1 MKEIGKKIRDL
12 RKEKKL
18 TQEELSEKLGVSAQ
32 AVSKWEKEISLP
44 DISVLL
50 PLCELLGVGV
60 DSLLGGNR
68 KNELEEKFQ
77 QALRLGEKATLAV
90 SEEALREFP
99 EDKIWLSRRAHD
111 EYILATDG
119 KNEYY
124 LRLSTRHYRQL
135 CRKFPEDDIYKS
147 YLAELL
153 FLLGEKDEA
162 FALAYKC
169 KEKDNLLKKI
179 LEGEALEN
187 HKRTVLKKKLDSFLS
202 ELYDYN
208 TLEAL
213 DLSEKLINMFEY
225 DIWLW
230 RIYARRAEIYLKSG
244 DMEQF
249 SLNKKEAERW
259 AEFSDKKGAWKDS
272 VSATEQLR
280 MWNFPNN

>member
-77 QALRLGEKATLAV
+77 QTLRLGEKATLAV

-119 KNEYY
+119 KDEYY
-124 LRLSTRHYRQL
+124 LSLSTRHYRQL

-153 FLLGEKDEA
+153 FLLGRRMRLSLSLINAKKKII
-162 FALAYKC
+162 FLK
-169 KEKDNLLKKI
+169 KFWRGRLLKI
-179 LEGEALEN
+179 TRGL
-187 HKRTVLKKKLDSFLS
+187 F
-202 ELYDYN
+202 
-208 TLEAL
+208 
-213 DLSEKLINMFEY
+213 
-225 DIWLW
+225 
-230 RIYARRAEIYLKSG
+230 
-244 DMEQF
+244 
-249 SLNKKEAERW
+249 
-259 AEFSDKKGAWKDS
+259 
-272 VSATEQLR
+272 
-280 MWNFPNN
+280 